1 MRPKRYPYQGKKKE
15 PTEVTIDPKKIITNR
30 MDASLL
36 TSSPLII
43 KNKSSE
49 IAISG
54 TKVEIKAQSI
64 TGV

>member
-1 MRPKRYPYQGKKKE
+1 MRPKRYPYMQKG
-15 PTEVTIDPKKIITNR
+15 PTELMVDPKKIITNR

-43 KNKSSE
+43 KNKDSE
-49 IAISG
+49 ITFSG
-54 TKVEIKAQSI
+54 TKIEIKAQSI

>member
-1 MRPKRYPYQGKKKE
+1 MRPKRYPYRQKE
-15 PTEVTIDPKKIITNR
+15 PTELSVVPKKFITNR

-36 TSSPLII
+36 KSGSLII
-43 KNKSSE
+43 KNKNSE
-49 IAISG
+49 ITISG